1 MLKKLIKQDFRALSR
16 ILVPVQIGVLCGS
29 LLAAV
34 LMTITLR
41 TAIFQTDPVTVGEG
55 LFAGM
60 SAIIVVLI
68 GMAVMASW
76 LVALLV
82 VCMHFFKN
90 FLGDQGYL
98 TFTLPVGT
106 GELIWSKLITG
117 MLWLVISGA
126 VICVSSVIVLTFGTV
141 AAGVMNVELIKD
153 ICSVFSGAARYVSLL
168 TAVELPVAGVLQL
181 AAFLLE
187 LYFAMI
193 VGSQIAKKHKV
204 LAGIGMYLVI
214 NFVVGIVRS
223 LLTVAGYGMNGIN
236 FVLNGELN
244 ATAVANATLLIT
256 IVISAVLSVGFFLW
270 SRHLLKTR
278 LNLQ

>member
-16 ILVPVQIGVLCGS
+16 ILVPVQIGVLCAS
-29 LLAAV
+29 ALAAV
-34 LMTITLR
+34 LTTITMR
-41 TAIFQTDPVTVGEG
+41 TAVYRMDAITVGQG

-60 SAIIVVLI
+60 SALIVFLI

-98 TFTLPVGT
+98 TFTLPVST
-106 GELIWSKLITG
+106 EKLIWSKLITG

-126 VICVSSVIVLTFGTV
+126 VICVSGAIFLAFGMATE
-141 AAGVMNVELIKD
+141 GVMNVELIKD
-153 ICSVFSGAARYVSLL
+153 ICSVFAGTAGYVSLL
-168 TAVELPVAGVLQL
+168 TAVELPIAGVLQL

-223 LLTVAGYGMNGIN
+223 LLAAAGFGIGGIN

-244 ATAVANATLLIT
+244 ATAALNATLLIT
-256 IVISAVLSVGFFLW
+256 IVISAILSVSFFLW